1 LMRWV
6 ERLIERLAGRP
17 DLRDLTERLEVLR
30 GDLDRDR
37 SEIDAMRSRQD
48 DYVRELSNMERM
60 VEILSHV
67 RRAREDRT

>member
-1 LMRWV
+1 MRWV
-6 ERLIERLAGRP
+6 ERLVERLAGRP
-17 DLRDLTERLEVLR
+17 DLRDLTERLETLR

-37 SEIDAMRSRQD
+37 GEIDAMRSRQD

-67 RRAREDRT
+67 KRAGEDRT